1 VSWWVLVLGWV
12 VLLLLALGL
21 VALVGLRTFR
31 KFGALLRELGA
42 AAQLVDAA
50 AEGRSPDPDVAA
62 RLHEGRPPSGGR
74 TA

>member
-12 VLLLLALGL
+12 LLLLLAVGL
-21 VALVGLRTFR
+21 VVLVGLRTFR
-31 KFGALLRELGA
+31 KFGALLREIGGA
-42 AAQLVDAA
+42 AELIDAA

-62 RLHEGRPPSGGR
+62 RVREGRPSSGGR